1 MLSSSCAGMGVV
13 VVHGHPSERTGW
25 GSLLLDGI
33 GMGVVIVHGCPSK
46 TTGRGSLLRVVVVGG
61 GG

>member
-1 MLSSSCAGMGVV
+1 MGVV
-13 VVHGHPSERTGW
+13 VVHGHPSERMGW

-46 TTGRGSLLRVVVVGG
+46 TTGRGSLLQVVVVGG